1 MIMIF
6 PLVQRIKILIG
17 CSASILSSGTLEGRL
32 HVDII
37 LTNVLF
43 LSLSRFPCLTRVMF
57 HQNLRHSYL
66 NKYALWSLRE
76 QTVGDDFGTLMEMKQ
91 MNIKRIVLER

>member
-6 PLVQRIKILIG
+6 PLVQRVRILIG

-37 LTNVLF
+37 LTDVLHLY
-43 LSLSRFPCLTRVMF
+43 LSLSFYV
-57 HQNLRHSYL
+57 
-66 NKYALWSLRE
+66 
-76 QTVGDDFGTLMEMKQ
+76 
-91 MNIKRIVLER
+91 

>member
-1 MIMIF
+1 MVKASVNLKSKETNYDYDF

-37 LTNVLF
+37 LTNVLS
-43 LSLSRFPCLTRVMF
+43 LSLARFPCLTRVMF

-66 NKYALWSLRE
+66 N
-76 QTVGDDFGTLMEMKQ
+76 
-91 MNIKRIVLER
+91 

>member
-17 CSASILSSGTLEGRL
+17 CSASVLSSGTLEGRL
-32 HVDII
+32 LEQII
-37 LTNVLF
+37 LKNV
-43 LSLSRFPCLTRVMF
+43 LSLSQFPRLTRVMF

-66 NKYALWSLRE
+66 NKYAL
-76 QTVGDDFGTLMEMKQ
+76 
-91 MNIKRIVLER
+91 

>member
-17 CSASILSSGTLEGRL
+17 CSASVLSSGTLEGRL
-32 HVDII
+32 LEQII
-37 LTNVLF
+37 LKNV
-43 LSLSRFPCLTRVMF
+43 LSLSQFPRLTRVMF

-66 NKYALWSLRE
+66 NKCAL
-76 QTVGDDFGTLMEMKQ
+76 
-91 MNIKRIVLER
+91 

>member
-37 LTNVLF
+37 FTDVLHLY
-43 LSLSRFPCLTRVMF
+43 LSLSF
-57 HQNLRHSYL
+57 H
-66 NKYALWSLRE
+66 
-76 QTVGDDFGTLMEMKQ
+76 V
-91 MNIKRIVLER
+91 

>member
-17 CSASILSSGTLEGRL
+17 CSASILSSGILEGRP

-37 LTNVLF
+37 LTNVLYLY
-43 LSLSRFPCLTRVMF
+43 LSLSFYV
-57 HQNLRHSYL
+57 
-66 NKYALWSLRE
+66 
-76 QTVGDDFGTLMEMKQ
+76 
-91 MNIKRIVLER
+91 

>member
-6 PLVQRIKILIG
+6 PLVQRVKILIG

-37 LTNVLF
+37 LTNVLYLY
-43 LSLSRFPCLTRVMF
+43 LSLSVAMSNTSNVSSKSETFVS
-57 HQNLRHSYL
+57 Q
-66 NKYALWSLRE
+66 
-76 QTVGDDFGTLMEMKQ
+76 
-91 MNIKRIVLER
+91 